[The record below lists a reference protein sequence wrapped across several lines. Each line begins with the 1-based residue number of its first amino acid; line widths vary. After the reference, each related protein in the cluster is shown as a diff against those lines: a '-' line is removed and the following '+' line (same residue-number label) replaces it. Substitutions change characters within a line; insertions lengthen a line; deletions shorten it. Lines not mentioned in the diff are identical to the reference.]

1 MTWKQRY
8 SQAHQSWQS
17 KEYPASYNDFGALAT
32 NYPDVRKSNGL
43 TRMILYFLKWEGWRA
58 TRINTM
64 GRLVDGPQKQDSGI
78 SLITKKFIPST
89 TRKGTAD
96 VGSTILGRSSMFE
109 VKVEGDT
116 PRVNQIKEAKR
127 ERRSGG
133 IYEFTYSPD
142 DFFIIYDAIIECVKL
157 SKPII
162 IPVHRGTIE
171 EQKAIEKFLRNGELT
186 IADL

>member
-1 MTWKQRY
+1 MNEWKKRY
-8 SQAHQSWQS
+8 SHAHQSWQS

-78 SLITKKFIPST
+78 SLVTKKFIPST

-96 VGSTILGRSSMFE
+96 ISATIKGRSVMLEIKIS
-109 VKVEGDT
+109 GDT
-116 PRVNQIKEAKR
+116 RRPEQLR
-127 ERRSGG
+127 EQELERAAGG
-133 IYEFTYSPD
+133 VYEFISTPE
-142 DFFIIYDAIIECVKL
+142 DFFTWYDEFIL
-157 SKPII
+157 S
-162 IPVHRGTIE
+162 
-171 EQKAIEKFLRNGELT
+171 L
-186 IADL
+186 

>member
-1 MTWKQRY
+1 MNWKQRY
-8 SQAHQSWQS
+8 HKSHDAWQQ

-96 VGSTILGRSSMFE
+96 ISATIKGRSVMLEIKIS
-109 VKVEGDT
+109 GDT
-116 PRVNQIKEAKR
+116 RRPEQLR
-127 ERRSGG
+127 EQELERAAGG
-133 IYEFTYSPD
+133 VYEFISDPEE
-142 DFFIIYDAIIECVKL
+142 FFTWYDSFIL
-157 SKPII
+157 S
-162 IPVHRGTIE
+162 
-171 EQKAIEKFLRNGELT
+171 L
-186 IADL
+186 